1 MQLLNITMNTNKL
14 VKTKYDIYVRNSC
27 NECVNELTMYHIT
40 TKDNAINIL
49 DNGFDINLSKRGA
62 FGKGIYLTTDIY
74 HLRNYYSENN
84 EDDNYIVVC
93 KVKFYK
99 KMLNTSG
106 PERMSDGYTTKP
118 KFEHPPEGYDALYG
132 SGPEIYVIPN
142 SEQVNPLYIAKIK
155 FY

>member
-1 MQLLNITMNTNKL
+1 MQILNITMNTNKL
-14 VKTKYDIYVRNSC
+14 VETKYDTYICHSC

-49 DNGFDINLSKRGA
+49 ENGFDINLSKRGA
-62 FGKGIYLTTDIY
+62 FGKGINLTTDIY

-118 KFEHPPEGYDALYG
+118 KFENPPEGYDALYG